1 MNLHNADEKRNRQF
15 LVTYLT
21 LLAVVGIAGSVV
33 VRMVLHERRSKRLLE
48 AARDAGYP
56 TSYAELAEY
65 TSLPE
70 GVENAADLYTRAF
83 AAYVPPADE
92 VNLPVAGKA
101 ELPDRGASMPEPMAS
116 AVANFLAANGEC
128 LSLLHEAARIE
139 HCRYDWDYA
148 DGEKCFPQSEG
159 LKACARLLELA
170 AIVRAQQGD
179 SEAALRC
186 VEDGLRLGESLRRE
200 PGMIGHLL
208 RIACNAAA
216 LTALERALNT
226 TVFSDSQLRHMQA
239 ILGTIAD
246 GLDFSRVMVTEQCFM
261 IELCREPLRRKEAR
275 GLRTLPGYLS
285 DQGISD
291 TLAYGRD
298 YIEAATLPPPAR
310 LTRVRTLD
318 QDLEDLSFFWHP
330 FVKIGMPAVSRTVQ
344 LDIRFRAELDLAQLS
359 LAIER
364 YRLATGEV
372 PERLGLLVAQYLDAV
387 PLDPFDGQPIRYRRT
402 EPGYRLYSIM
412 EDGQDNG
419 GRTRDEVS
427 RGVPY
432 DSCFIVTR

>member
-1 MNLHNADEKRNRQF
+1 MNLHSDDEKRNRQF
-15 LVTYLT
+15 LVRYLT
-21 LLAVVGIAGSVV
+21 LLVVVGVAGSVV
-33 VRMVLHERRSKRLLE
+33 VRIMMHERRSKRLLE

-65 TSLPE
+65 TRLPE
-70 GVENAADLYTRAF
+70 GVENAADLYMRAS
-83 AAYVPPADE
+83 AVYVPPADE
-92 VNLPVAGKA
+92 VNLPVAGRA
-101 ELPDRGASMPEPMAS
+101 ELPDRGKPMPEPMAN
-116 AVANFLAANGEC
+116 AAADFLAANGEC
-128 LSLLHEAARIE
+128 LSLLREAARIE

-148 DGEKCFPQSEG
+148 DGEKRFPQSDG

-170 AIVRAQQGD
+170 AIIRAQQGD

-200 PGMIGHLL
+200 PRIIGHLL
-208 RIACNAAA
+208 RIAFDAAA
-216 LTALERALNT
+216 LTGLERTLNT
-226 TVFSDSQLRHMQA
+226 TVFSDSQLRHLQGV
-239 ILGTIAD
+239 LGTIAD
-246 GLDFSRVMVTEQCFM
+246 GLDFARVMVTEQCFM
-261 IELCREPLRRKEAR
+261 IESCREPLRRKEPR
-275 GLRTLPGYLS
+275 GLRALPGYLS
-285 DQGISD
+285 DQGIGD
-291 TLAYGRD
+291 TLAFGYD
-298 YIEAATLPPPAR
+298 YIEASRLPPAAR
-310 LTRVRTLD
+310 LARVRALD
-318 QDLEDLSFFWHP
+318 KDLADLSFWHT
-330 FVKIGMPAVSRTVQ
+330 FVKITMPAMSRTVE

-372 PERLGLLVAQYLDAV
+372 PERLEVLVPQYLDAV
-387 PLDPFDGQPIRYRRT
+387 PLDPFDGRLIRYRRT

-432 DSCFIVTR
+432 GSCFIVTR